1 MQEALGY
8 NVGVA
13 RNVSRLLYGG
23 GSHGHPIYTLTLTRC
38 FLPHLNRGAAPHFQK
53 KSSKFAKIFLHAYS
67 IAHARQIFWVGGG
80 KRYPTPIQRNPTLE

>member
-38 FLPHLNRGAAPHFQK
+38 FLPHLNRGAARLLK
-53 KSSKFAKIFLHAYS
+53 KSSKFAKIFLGAYS

-80 KRYPTPIQRNPTLE
+80 KRYPTPIQPNPTLE